1 MILSYSSFRWMA
13 RLLGGVAA
21 IGAFALVASTANAA
35 IITVT
40 TALDEFNLL
49 S

>member
-1 MILSYSSFRWMA
+1 MA
-13 RLLGGVAA
+13 RLLGGAAA
-21 IGAFALVASTANAA
+21 IGAFALAANTASAA

-40 TALDEFNLL
+40 TALDEFDLL

>member
-1 MILSYSSFRWMA
+1 MA

-21 IGAFALVASTANAA
+21 MGAFALAAGTANAA
-35 IITVT
+35 TITVT

>member
-13 RLLGGVAA
+13 RLLGGAAA
-21 IGAFALVASTANAA
+21 IGAFALAANTASAA

-40 TALDEFNLL
+40 TALDEFDLL

>member
-1 MILSYSSFRWMA
+1 MMLSYSAFKWMA

-21 IGAFALVASTANAA
+21 MGAFALAANTASAA

-40 TALDEFNLL
+40 TDLDEFDLL